1 MPTLK
6 KTPIIFALGLFLTAT
21 KVQAG
26 CEVTPTNIYLGPS
39 ISTTFQISVRN
50 TGDTAFA
57 WVKIPVDNMSV
68 ISSIEPEIVDSG
80 WVAMF
85 GAEADIFAEGRIEP
99 GDTTRFN
106 IRANTTSEEDNFDW
120 IWETSI
126 FSYGS
131 PSEICNPVN
140 IAVTNNPPVPS
151 PTPIP
156 LPVISEMTVAA
167 GPSTATIGWRSDV
180 DSNGNV
186 EYGTTS
192 GYGSSVAGQTGVQSH
207 SVTLTGLTPETTY
220 HYRVSSTTENGST
233 ITTDNTFVTAAA
245 GTTTVTTNT
254 VTNVVTNTNTQTINQ
269 TVILADKSKPTVNVS
284 TKLLKTYKESPIVEG
299 KVVDT
304 GAINAGIAKIQY
316 SIDDGKNWLMV
327 DEPNGARSASFNF
340 VPEIYDDGNYVLLV
354 KATDLTGN
362 SGVSSKQTLV
372 IDRLPPRIIHSVWR
386 VGPIVLSAPYLLL
399 PGVSTNVSIQAIG
412 GVIELSLIINEQ
424 EFKFNKNSE
433 NGLWEGEIKISE
445 ISDSVSQQSSMSV
458 IVRARDGGDNK
469 IEEEMGNVYVQ
480 QIGNSVIQPESQVTV
495 YKFDETT
502 GRFKIWNG
510 AIYGQNNPEMSKSTW
525 FLPAGRYHLKAVRKG
540 YQKGVS
546 EIFELSEAGVISL
559 AFELN
564 KLSLTNFWRPQNI
577 ATSHSR
583 SVMLS
588 QTSELKGQTIKWV
601 EESKYIGS
609 EIKLHIIPSWD
620 PRIAALLAGLNS
632 EELVVIPGANQSTV
646 DMLKMRGGYKPVMVA
661 DPDGLILSDIKGVS
675 MPTSLMINRRGVV
688 EE

>member
-6 KTPIIFALGLFLTAT
+6 NTPLIFALGMFLTAGQ
-21 KVQAG
+21 VQAG

-39 ISTTFQISVRN
+39 ISTTFQISVKN

-85 GAEADIFAEGRIEP
+85 GAEADIFSDGRIEP

-126 FSYGS
+126 FNYGS

-140 IAVTNNPPVPS
+140 IAVTNNPPMPS

-180 DSNGNV
+180 DSNGSV
-186 EYGTTS
+186 DYGTTS
-192 GYGSSVAGQTGVQSH
+192 GYGSSKAGQTGVQSH

-220 HYRVSSTTENGST
+220 HYRVSSTTDNGST
-233 ITTDNTFVTAAA
+233 ITTDNTFVTAVA

-284 TKLLKTYKESPIVEG
+284 TKIQKTYKEAPIIEG

-327 DEPNGARSASFNF
+327 EEPNGARSASFNF

-362 SGVSSKQTLV
+362 TGVSSKQTLV
-372 IDRLPPRIIHSVWR
+372 IDRLPPKVIHSVWR
-386 VGPIVLSAPYLLL
+386 VGPIVLSAPYPLL
-399 PGVSTNVSIQAIG
+399 PGVTTNVSIQAIG
-412 GVIELSLIINEQ
+412 GVIELSLLINEQ
-424 EFKFNKNSE
+424 EYKFNKNSE
-433 NGLWEGEIKISE
+433 NGLWEGEVKIEWGSNPVLQY
-445 ISDSVSQQSSMSV
+445 SGVPV
-458 IVRARDGGDNK
+458 IVRARDGGRNK
-469 IEEEMGNVYVQ
+469 IEEKMGEISLPAQAGEKVKQDVN
-480 QIGNSVIQPESQVTV
+480 VTV
-495 YKFDETT
+495 YRYDEMTK
-502 GRFKIWNG
+502 RFKKWNG
-510 AIYGQNNPEMSKSTW
+510 AIYGQNNPKLGKFDW
-525 FLPAGRYHLKAVRKG
+525 FLPEGKYYFKESLKRY
-540 YQKGVS
+540 QSGVT
-546 EIFELSEAGVISL
+546 EIFEIQKPSIVSVFGQLEKWSIA
-559 AFELN
+559 
-564 KLSLTNFWRPQNI
+564 NFWRSKKLAVSNSGSLISKNDEQLVGRV
-577 ATSHSR
+577 S
-583 SVMLS
+583 
-588 QTSELKGQTIKWV
+588 KWV
-601 EESKYIGS
+601 EDS
-609 EIKLHIIPSWD
+609 EYRGKEFNLNIVASWD
-620 PRIAALLAGLNS
+620 PGFATILSGLKTGD
-632 EELVVIPGANQSTV
+632 LVIVPGANQSSMDLV
-646 DMLKMRGGYKPVMVA
+646 KMRGGYSIDLIG
-661 DPDGLILSDIKGVS
+661 DPDGTILDDFKETVLPVS
-675 MPTSLMINRRGVV
+675 ININRRGQVV
-688 EE
+688 R